1 MAGTV
6 STILGACYAVVREEE
21 EHILNNARGHEHPSF
36 FEDGDRPRQGKLG
49 NVVSGRGL
57 DRGKRSMWDEWVD
70 FSMVLT
76 GQESPSSAPAP
87 APVRKLQRVI
97 IFDWDDTLMCSSFLL
112 RSPHELATSTV
123 SIALLNAL
131 ALEVKELLHLAK
143 RLGSVYIITNA
154 EEGWVQKSALTY
166 MPAVF
171 PALEGVNIV
180 SARTRFEFQWPNLQ
194 GVWKKRAFLELR
206 KHIDSTR
213 PVDVIAIGDM
223 PYEIAAAKALGRKL
237 PNARVKTV
245 KFRTEPTPCALLKE
259 VRYVTKELE
268 RIVNLP
274 DSVELVMR

>member
-6 STILGACYAVVREEE
+6 STILGACYAVVRGEE
-21 EHILNNARGHEHPSF
+21 EHILNNARGHEHPSC
-36 FEDGDRPRQGKLG
+36 FEYGDRRRRGKLG
-49 NVVSGRGL
+49 NIVSGRGL
-57 DRGKRSMWDEWVD
+57 DEWVD
-70 FSMVLT
+70 CST

-87 APVRKLQRVI
+87 IPAPVRKQQRVI
-97 IFDWDDTLMCSSFLL
+97 IFDWDDTLLCSSFLS
-112 RSPHELATSTV
+112 RSPREMATSPD

-131 ALEVKELLHLAK
+131 ALEVKGLLNLAK

-154 EEGWVQKSALTY
+154 EEGWVQHSAQTF
-166 MPAVF
+166 MPAVLL
-171 PALEGVNIV
+171 ALEGVNIV
-180 SARTRFEFQWPNLQ
+180 SARTRFELQCPNLQ
-194 GVWKKRAFLELR
+194 CVWKKRAFLELR

-245 KFRTEPTPCALLKE
+245 KFRTDPTPRALLKE
-259 VRYVTKELE
+259 VRYVAKELE

-274 DSVELVMR
+274 ASVDLVMR